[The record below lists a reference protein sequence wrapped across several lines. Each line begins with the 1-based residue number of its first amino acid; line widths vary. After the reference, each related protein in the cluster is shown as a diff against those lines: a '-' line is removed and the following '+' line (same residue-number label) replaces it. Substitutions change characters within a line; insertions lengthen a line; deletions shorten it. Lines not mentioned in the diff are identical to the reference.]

1 MVNCKNVNIIDMNK
15 QEFILGLQEELE
27 IENELDITTNIKE
40 LEEWD
45 SMTAMLLI
53 GYVSNEFNVTLTAKD
68 LEKITTIDSL
78 ITKIGSE
85 KFN

>member
-1 MVNCKNVNIIDMNK
+1 MTI
-15 QEFILGLQEELE
+15 QEFIVGLQEELE
-27 IENELDITTNIKE
+27 IENNLENTTNIKD
-40 LEEWD
+40 LDEWD

-68 LEKITTIDSL
+68 LEALSTIDTL
-78 ITKIGSE
+78 IERIGAD

>member
-1 MVNCKNVNIIDMNK
+1 MTI

-27 IENELDITTNIKE
+27 IEGNLENTTNIKD

-53 GYVSNEFNVTLTAKD
+53 GYISNEFNVTLTSND
-68 LEKITTIDSL
+68 LDALTTVDSL
-78 ITKIGSE
+78 IDKIGAE

>member
-1 MVNCKNVNIIDMNK
+1 MTI
-15 QEFILGLQEELE
+15 QEFIVGLQEELE
-27 IENELDITTNIKE
+27 IEGNLENTTNIKD

-53 GYVSNEFNVTLTAKD
+53 GYVSNEFNVTLTSND
-68 LEKITTIDSL
+68 LDALTTVDSL
-78 ITKIGSE
+78 INKIGAE

>member
-1 MVNCKNVNIIDMNK
+1 MNV

-27 IENELDITTNIKE
+27 IEHTLDISTNIKD

-53 GYVSNEFNVTLTAKD
+53 GYVSNEFNVTITSNH
-68 LEKITTIDSL
+68 LESITTIESL
-78 ITKIGSE
+78 IEKIGVD
-85 KFN
+85 KFD

>member
-1 MVNCKNVNIIDMNK
+1 MTI
-15 QEFILGLQEELE
+15 QEFILGLKEELE
-27 IENELDITTNIKE
+27 IEGNLENTTNIKD

-53 GYVSNEFNVTLTAKD
+53 GYVSNEFSVTLTSND
-68 LEKITTIDSL
+68 LDALTTIDSL
-78 ITKIGSE
+78 IDKIGAE

>member
-1 MVNCKNVNIIDMNK
+1 MTI

-27 IENELDITTNIKE
+27 IEGNLENTTNIKD

-53 GYVSNEFNVTLTAKD
+53 GYISNEFNVTLTSND
-68 LEKITTIDSL
+68 LDALTTIDSL
-78 ITKIGSE
+78 IDKIGAE

>member
-1 MVNCKNVNIIDMNK
+1 MTI

-27 IENELDITTNIKE
+27 IEGNLENTTNIKD

-53 GYVSNEFNVTLTAKD
+53 GYISNEFNITLTSND
-68 LEKITTIDSL
+68 LDALTTVGSL
-78 ITKIGSE
+78 IDRIGAE

>member
-1 MVNCKNVNIIDMNK
+1 MTI

-27 IENELDITTNIKE
+27 IEGNLENTTNIKE

-45 SMTAMLLI
+45 SMAAMLLI
-53 GYVSNEFNVTLTAKD
+53 GYVSNEFNVTLTSND
-68 LEKITTIDSL
+68 LDTLTTIDSL
-78 ITKIGSE
+78 IDKIGAE

>member
-1 MVNCKNVNIIDMNK
+1 MTI

-27 IENELDITTNIKE
+27 IEGNLENATNIKD

-53 GYVSNEFNVTLTAKD
+53 GYISNEFNVTLTSND
-68 LEKITTIDSL
+68 LGALTTVDSL
-78 ITKIGSE
+78 IDRIGAE